1 MASSSSYF
9 HVDMDEEIAKNPKKT
24 TFNFNARKQGY
35 MDVSYSG
42 ATADS
47 YKLQSVNGTDLSL
60 KLKKEDPSKE
70 YTVNLTNV
78 SPTADLYLGNSS
90 DWFYGSVEEFYY
102 ANRED
107 VNWFENPN
115 ATKATGTPWGDSI
128 SAGSQLAA
136 VTVNS
141 GAGCDTIIGSDFNDN
156 LTGGSEAD
164 SVFGG
169 AGNDNL
175 NGEDGSDMLV
185 GEAGNDKLLGGLGND
200 TLVGGLGNDTLQGGA
215 GENTYVYEDDKFGND
230 MLLVS
235 KDETVNVSIMGG
247 VSYGKSKNGN
257 DLVITN
263 EDNGTITVK
272 DVLKKDSGAEVIVNG
287 ENLKE
292 VAKIGVDSTYFVDKS
307 HKLLNSK
314 YTGTTLADS
323 IDAHM
328 VASEAPKGLTLD
340 GAAGNDSIIGSQE
353 SDKILGGLGDD
364 TLIGGLGNDTLQG
377 GAGENTYVYDGS
389 AFNNDTLLV
398 SKDEIANVSVVGGVS
413 YGKSK
418 NGNDLIIT
426 NDNNGTIT
434 VKDVLKKDTG
444 AEIIVNGKNLSTNK
458 AIEVGT
464 EEFLQST
471 GGSKP
476 KVNTKYTGTTLAE
489 VVDARGLDSY
499 PEYFKKGVTIDAGA
513 GNDTI
518 YGTSNGGKLLGGTG
532 DDYFEVGSGNT
543 TVSGGTGVNTS
554 NYADRYIGEDT
565 YLVSAGETLNLNMTS
580 VTGYGFTKSANGND
594 LIVENGEKGSVTLK
608 DYLKKDVGA
617 EVIVNGHNLSTE
629 KVFDVGTE
637 AFVQSTPKGTKVNA
651 KYTGTTVAEEIDAS
665 GVPTSAF
672 PALKKGLTIDG
683 GAGNDSIYGS
693 ASANDKLYGGA
704 GDDYFEAG
712 SGNTTVVGGSGVNTS
727 NYADREIG
735 NDTYLVSTDET
746 LNINMTSITGFGFT
760 KSKNGNDLIVENGSK
775 GTVTIKDLLKKD
787 VGAEVYVNGVNL
799 KENAVLGVVGEEYFN
814 PSTGKANNKYTGTAI
829 ADVVDASKYQS
840 SSSSSSS
847 SQKGVTIDGG
857 AGNDSIVGS
866 NYYND
871 KLAGGAGDDTIIG
884 GHGTSSI
891 IGGLGNDVL
900 SSSNYGW
907 NGDTKFIFNAGD
919 GFDSIT
925 SAGYNSTAV
934 FDNGA
939 KVEVGYED
947 QNLIIS
953 HTVEQKK
960 TTQTGFVEVQ
970 NYDEYNGLQ
979 QIAVGKTTKDVKDYL
994 ADDNDHLVTSFD
1006 ESTSVKILE
1015 YGGIDKL
1022 HISADADD
1030 LRAVFDVR
1038 VDNGVYLYNEEN
1050 TVFIHK
1056 NAFTGE
1062 AAENV
1067 MNRVIGEDVYSNLG
1081 VSVVDRSGTGI
1092 ENFQTADYATLN
1104 KEAWYGAI
1112 VEQVGSWL
1120 DTNGFASMGEAMDA
1134 YNQGSIEMSEIV
1146 NAYNVQYS
1154 NTLPA

>member
-24 TFNFNARKQGY
+24 TFNFNARKQEY
-35 MDVSYSG
+35 MDVTYSG

-47 YKLQSVNGTDLSL
+47 YKLQSVKGTDLSL

-107 VNWFENPN
+107 INWFENPN
-115 ATKATGTPWGDSI
+115 ATKVTGTPWGDSI

-235 KDETVNVSIMGG
+235 KDEIANVSVTGG
-247 VSYGKSKNGN
+247 VSYNRSQNGN

-272 DVLKKDSGAEVIVNG
+272 DVLKKDVGAEVIVNG

-292 VAKIGVDSTYFVDKS
+292 VAKIGVDSNYFVDKES
-307 HKLLNSK
+307 HKLLKSK

-340 GAAGNDSIIGSQE
+340 GGAGNDSIIGSQE

-364 TLIGGLGNDTLQG
+364 TLVGGLGNDTLQG
-377 GAGENTYVYDGS
+377 GAGENTYVYGGS
-389 AFNNDTLLV
+389 TFNNDTLLV

-458 AIEVGT
+458 TIEVGT

-518 YGTSNGGKLLGGTG
+518 YGTSNGGKLLGGAG

-580 VTGYGFTKSANGND
+580 VPGYGFTKSANGND

-693 ASANDKLYGGA
+693 ATANDKLYGGA

-712 SGNTTVVGGSGVNTS
+712 SGNTTIVGGSGVNTS

-735 NDTYLVSTDET
+735 NDTYLVSADET

-814 PSTGKANNKYTGTAI
+814 PSKGKPNNKYTGTAI
-829 ADVVDASKYQS
+829 ADVVDATEYHGAS
-840 SSSSSSS
+840 SSYSYP
-847 SQKGVTIDGG
+847 KGVTIDGG

-866 NYYND
+866 AYCTD
-871 KLAGGAGDDTIIG
+871 KLAGGVGDDTIVG
-884 GHGTSSI
+884 GYGGMTSI
-891 IGGLGNDVL
+891 IGGAGNDVL
-900 SSSNYGW
+900 SSDGYSSQ
-907 NGDTKFIFNAGD
+907 FVFNAGD
-919 GFDSIT
+919 GNDSIT
-925 SAGYNSTAV
+925 AYGWNNSVV
-934 FDNGA
+934 FANGTD
-939 KVEVGYED
+939 VEVGYSD
-947 QNLIIS
+947 QDLLITYS
-953 HTVEQKK
+953 
-960 TTQTGFVEVQ
+960 GVQ
-970 NYDEYNGLQ
+970 NKQEVVGTVTVKDFDIYKDL
-979 QIAVGKTTKDVKDYL
+979 AVTVGKTTRPVLDYL
-994 ADDNDHLVTSFD
+994 AEDNTHSVSSFNSD
-1006 ESTSVKILE
+1006 TALLIYET
-1015 YGGIDKL
+1015 GGIDTL
-1022 HISADADD
+1022 NLAADADD
-1030 LRAVFDVR
+1030 VRPIMNVYKDGSYSTEMTSFVHTAVLSGETPLAAFEIGVQVSDV
-1038 VDNGVYLYNEEN
+1038 
-1050 TVFIHK
+1050 
-1056 NAFTGE
+1056 
-1062 AAENV
+1062 
-1067 MNRVIGEDVYSNLG
+1067 S
-1081 VSVVDRSGTGI
+1081 SGTGI
-1092 ENFQTADYATLN
+1092 EKVNMNNDISVDTDF
-1104 KEAWYGAI
+1104 WYDKVAQEVSG
-1112 VEQVGSWL
+1112 WL
-1120 DTNGFASMGEAMDA
+1120 SGTSYDSTMDA
-1134 YNQGSIEMSEIV
+1134 LNAYEQDPSSVDLSGLV
-1146 NAYNVQYS
+1146 AAYNVNQFS
-1154 NTLPA
+1154 A